1 GLVVTPFLPGDSLLF
16 AAGAVAAMDSSPV
29 NLTLLAALLILAA
42 VSGDA
47 VNYWAG
53 YLIGPK
59 VFSAEDSW
67 LLNRRHLL
75 RAQEFYE
82 RHGGKT
88 SGLAPFAPIV
98 PPFAPFVAG
107 LCKMHYRR
115 FAQFNLAGGLAWVL
129 PF

>member
-1 GLVVTPFLPGDSLLF
+1 SAVHHGGTGLAVTPLLPDASLLS
-16 AAGAVAAMDSSPV
+16 AAGAVAAMDGSPV
-29 NLTLLAALLILAA
+29 NLTLLAALLVMAA

-59 VFSAEDSW
+59 VFSAENSW

-75 RAQEFYE
+75 RAQKFYE

-88 SGLAPFAPIV
+88 IVLARFVPIV
-98 PPFAPFVAG
+98 RTFAPFVAG
-107 LCKMHYRR
+107 
-115 FAQFNLAGGLAWVL
+115 
-129 PF
+129 